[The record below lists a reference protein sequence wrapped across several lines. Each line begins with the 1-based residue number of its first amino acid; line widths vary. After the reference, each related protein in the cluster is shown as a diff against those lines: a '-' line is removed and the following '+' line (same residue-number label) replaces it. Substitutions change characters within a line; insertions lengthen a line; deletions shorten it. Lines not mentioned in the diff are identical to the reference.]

1 MIAMTRSSLKTI
13 AGIALLLGLAGGC
26 AGSPWGDSLGQSL
39 EADPQLEES
48 PAFGAEPSTADDV
61 AVVDADATA
70 SSTTQNA
77 APTVLSTAAATKMR
91 VAEAGAT
98 NPPDPG
104 DPNFIGPLPPVKQPV
119 ADNTPDPALEGVPAE
134 LRDYVAD
141 LTALAVLPTGTE
153 SPETVAFS
161 ETISRREYA
170 RWLFLANNTF
180 YQDVANQRIRG
191 GTISDQPAFQDIP
204 VADPDFAAI
213 QGLAKAGII
222 PSVLAG
228 NSTAVNFR
236 PDAPLT
242 REALILWKVPLD
254 IHRALPATT
263 PEAVAERWGFQDVNQ
278 VEPLA
283 LRAVAA
289 DFELGDFS
297 NLRRAFGYTIL
308 LQPEQ
313 AVTRAEAAAVL
324 WRFGT
329 QTEGRSA
336 ADLRGDSQT
345 GDELEASRP
354 SP

>member
-1 MIAMTRSSLKTI
+1 MTRSSLKTI
-13 AGIALLLGLAGGC
+13 AGIALLVGLNGGC
-26 AGSPWGDSLGQSL
+26 AGSPLGDTLEQSL

-48 PAFGAEPSTADDV
+48 PAFGTEPSASDD
-61 AVVDADATA
+61 APTVDAASADADSKA
-70 SSTTQNA
+70 SSTPQDA
-77 APTVLSTAAATKMR
+77 APTVPSTAPPTAASKTR
-91 VAEAGAT
+91 VADTGAT
-98 NPPDPG
+98 HPPRPG
-104 DPNFIGPLPPVKQPV
+104 DSNFIGPLQLIEQPTTENIPGS
-119 ADNTPDPALEGVPAE
+119 APNLEGVPEE
-134 LRDYVAD
+134 LQDYVVD
-141 LTALAVLPTGTE
+141 LAALAVLPLPTE
-153 SPETVAFS
+153 AESLETSAFS

-180 YQDVANQRIRG
+180 YQEVASQRIRG
-191 GTISDQPAFQDIP
+191 GTASESPAFQDVP
-204 VADPDFAAI
+204 TADPDFAAI

-222 PSVLAG
+222 PSALSG

-283 LRAVAA
+283 LRAVAV

-308 LQPEQ
+308 LQPNQ

-329 QTEGRSA
+329 QTEGISA
-336 ADLRGDSQT
+336 ADIRTDSQV
-345 GDELEASRP
+345 DS
-354 SP
+354 